1 MQKRVLIVDDE
12 AVIVAGLAGLFE
24 LEELESAGAFDR
36 ATAEAMI
43 EAAYYPVVIADL
55 CLHSVE
61 EGLAL
66 IDHIRQ
72 SSPTSRVMV
81 LTAFASEATTADLHR
96 RGVVAVLRKPTAG
109 ADIIA
114 AVLALLAEME
124 SEAAADD
131 DRTLEELYVG
141 ARKRLFGISRRR
153 FNLSPDA
160 AEDVLQEAWLMFLER
175 RGIVRTPGPWL
186 SGTVANLARQHLDR
200 NRRKRESPEETSG
213 LAGMAM
219 AQHDA
224 EDILAVRQVLGR
236 LDDRS
241 RMLCQSIGLEGRSY
255 EEVSAATGLP
265 AGSIGPMYMRA
276 KQKMRE
282 ALSH

>member
-1 MQKRVLIVDDE
+1 MDKRVLIVDDE

-24 LEELESAGAFDR
+24 LEALECAGAFDR
-36 ATAEAMI
+36 VTAEEMI
-43 EAAYYPVVIADL
+43 GAAYYPVIIADL

-72 SSPTSRVMV
+72 SSPTSRVVV
-81 LTAFASEATTADLHR
+81 LTAFASEATTADLLR

-124 SEAAADD
+124 REAAYD
-131 DRTLEELYVG
+131 DRTLEELYLG

-186 SGTVANLARQHLDR
+186 SGTVVNLARQHLDR
-200 NRRKRESPEETSG
+200 NRRKRELPEETSG

-219 AQHDA
+219 VQHDA
-224 EDILAVRQVLGR
+224 EDVLAVRQVLGR